1 MSKSAKIW
9 LIVATS
15 LLIIGCLIFGGVMTV
30 LKWDF
35 SKLSTNKYEIKK
47 YEVGESFN
55 SISINV
61 DTADV
66 KILPSEGMDCSV
78 ECHEQKNIKYSVEV
92 IDNVLT
98 VKVVDSRRWYEH
110 IGINFGSPKLTVYL
124 PRGEYG
130 KLYVRSSTGDVEIS
144 KDFTFE
150 AVDVATSTGDVKNFA
165 FSSGDVTVKASTG
178 DILVEG
184 ISAKSID
191 LSVSTGDITLS
202 NVNCSGDVS
211 VKVSTGRTK
220 LTNLTCQN
228 LISGGDTGDMSL
240 KSVIAS
246 GEISIKRSTG
256 DVNFEASDAAS
267 IFVET
272 DTGDVKG
279 SLLSEKIFIINTDT
293 GKKEVPESTTGGR
306 CKITTDTGDIKIT
319 IN

>member
-15 LLIIGCLIFGGVMTV
+15 LLLIGCLIFGGVMTV

-35 SKLSTNKYEIKK
+35 SKLSTNRYETKKYEI
-47 YEVGESFN
+47 GEKFS
-55 SISINV
+55 SISIKV

-66 KILPSEGMDCSV
+66 KILPSDGADCSV

-92 IDNVLT
+92 KDNVLT
-98 VKVVDSRRWYEH
+98 VEVVDSRRWYEH
-110 IGINFGSPKLTVYL
+110 IGINFSSTKVTVYL
-124 PRGEYG
+124 PRGEYD
-130 KLYVRSSTGDVEIS
+130 KLSVRSDTGDTEIS
-144 KDFTFE
+144 KDFSFE
-150 AVDVATSTGDVKNFA
+150 IIDIAASTGNVKNYASASDDVKIK
-165 FSSGDVTVKASTG
+165 TSTG
-178 DILVEG
+178 DILVENT
-184 ISAKSID
+184 SAKSID

-202 NVNCSGDVS
+202 DVNCSGDVS
-211 VKVSTGRTK
+211 IRVSTGWAR
-220 LTNLTCQN
+220 LTNLKCQN
-228 LISGGDTGDMSL
+228 LISGGNTGDIVL

-256 DVNFEASDAAS
+256 DVKFEASDAAS

-279 SLLSEKIFIINTDT
+279 SLLSEKIFIVNTDT
-293 GKKEVPESTTGGR
+293 GKTDVPESTTGGR

-319 IN
+319 IS